1 MQLPLWHQLSP
12 GAAPDMMLDPL
23 RIACAQQPCPT
34 DSRGGCN
41 TFTTWKPPPFRL
53 LQVCLAAEKCGHLD
67 FDSRQE
73 MWYRA
78 EGFHCRDA
86 PASSYVSFL
95 DIYKKVT
102 AARAAGCLM
111 ALGACCIVHVAS
123 VTGCIANSWVVL
135 NTRIVNHLL
144 HHEILET
151 QGLRSQAGDHALWRH
166 RRAVP

>member
-1 MQLPLWHQLSP
+1 MMCGRLRALQPSP
-12 GAAPDMMLDPL
+12 ADS
-23 RIACAQQPCPT
+23 CA
-34 DSRGGCN
+34 GCN
-41 TFTTWKPPPFRL
+41 CLGPFQHPPFWL

-102 AARAAGCLM
+102 AACDAG
-111 ALGACCIVHVAS
+111 
-123 VTGCIANSWVVL
+123 
-135 NTRIVNHLL
+135 R
-144 HHEILET
+144 
-151 QGLRSQAGDHALWRH
+151 
-166 RRAVP
+166 